1 MSIASKV
8 IFNTLKRFPSSSLS
22 GCDSL
27 ALDPDEELTL
37 NDAVKLVSCC
47 C

>member
-27 ALDPDEELTL
+27 AFGSDEELAL
-37 NDAVKLVSCC
+37 DDAVKLVSCC
-47 C
+47 